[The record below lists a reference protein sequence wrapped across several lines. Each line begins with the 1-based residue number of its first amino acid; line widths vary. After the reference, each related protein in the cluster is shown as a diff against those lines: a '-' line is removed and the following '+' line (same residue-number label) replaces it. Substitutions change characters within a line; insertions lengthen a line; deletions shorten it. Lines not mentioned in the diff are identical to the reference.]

1 MRIIAGALKGRVL
14 APVQGRT
21 RPTAARV
28 REAIFNILGAAVAE
42 ARVLD
47 LFAGTGALGIE
58 ALSRG
63 AAAAVFVED
72 HPEALKGLRRNLETL
87 GLLDRSQVLP
97 LPVAAA
103 LRKLAAR
110 GEPFDL
116 VFLDPPYGGGVAE
129 ATLMALAASPPA
141 LAPGVGGGGA
151 QPPGDPAG
159 GGRGRWRNKPCG
171 VMAIPRW
178 PSIDGRRETGDG
190 SRTRVPVLE
199 SIDGRPGLGAGFD
212 NFAGPVLQAYRF

>member
-21 RPTAARV
+21 RPTSAKV
-28 REAIFNILGAAVAE
+28 REAIFSILGPAVHQAH
-42 ARVLD
+42 VLD

-87 GLLDRSQVLP
+87 GLLERGWVLP

-103 LRKLAAR
+103 MKKLTAQ
-110 GEPFDL
+110 GERFGL

-129 ATLMALAASPPA
+129 ATLTALAASNLLLPWA
-141 LAPGVGGGGA
+141 RVVAEH
-151 QPPGDPAG
+151 
-159 GGRGRWRNKPCG
+159 
-171 VMAIPRW
+171 
-178 PSIDGRRETGDG
+178 SRRETLPEALAAWELQTLRRYGD
-190 SRTRVPVLE
+190 TQVAV
-199 SIDGRPGLGAGFD
+199 
-212 NFAGPVLQAYRF
+212 YRAMEKSDSEE